1 MIVAGPAGACC
12 VETLKQE
19 GYSGRLLLITK
30 ENYLPYDRTK
40 LSKALGS
47 DINSILLRT
56 QEFYNVRHFFY
67 NYEISFFFL

>member
-1 MIVAGPAGACC
+1 MFIAGPAGACC

-19 GYSGRLLLITK
+19 GYGGRLLLITK

-47 DINSILLRT
+47 DINSILLRS
-56 QEFYNVRHFFY
+56 QEFYNVSIFY
-67 NYEISFFFL
+67 